1 MVPPLPA
8 PSRPSKMM
16 QIFAPVCCTHSCS
29 LTSSTCS
36 FASSSRYTL
45 FLSLSPSTGLL
56 FGAAFFFAIPVTSF
70 NALHGV
76 RSAPGR
82 VHSASTAL
90 VVFNRLLQV
99 QEHARLA
106 QRMAQGCLDDHVPY
120 ARAHAH
126 QPQ

>member
-16 QIFAPVCCTHSCS
+16 QIFAPVYCTHSCN

-56 FGAAFFFAIPVTSF
+56 FGAAFFFAMPDTSF
-70 NALHGV
+70 NASHSV
-76 RSAPGR
+76 RSVPGR
-82 VHSASTAL
+82 VHSASTVL
-90 VVFNRLLQV
+90 VVLNRLLQV
-99 QEHARLA
+99 QEHARFA
-106 QRMAQGCLDDHVPY
+106 QRTTQRC
-120 ARAHAH
+120 
-126 QPQ
+126 